1 MRYLFFLL
9 GEIWTIIVSTCFV
22 NIVEGDLIVAEFL
35 VLVAVVHHQVV
46 SQSCQ
51 ASHNLQPRQSP
62 APWRTEVC
70 NRDAE
75 LKTRNDTVLFLDRGV
90 QHAAS
95 ESASPS
101 APLVSTVLNTSIER
115 FCDYITRPLARMQS

>member
-1 MRYLFFLL
+1 M
-9 GEIWTIIVSTCFV
+9 STCSV
-22 NIVEGDLIVAEFL
+22 NIAEGDLIVAEEL

-70 NRDAE
+70 NRMPE
-75 LKTRNDTVLFLDRGV
+75 LKTRNDTVLFLDRRV

-95 ESASPS
+95 ESAKSIS
-101 APLVSTVLNTSIER
+101 SVGIQVLLTQKYREV
-115 FCDYITRPLARMQS
+115 